1 MTPAHDP
8 QPGPSGAAAPR
19 RQWHYERLTRLPLA
33 LLGLLYLALYAWPIL
48 DTDLGR
54 LWKDLCNQAAVLIW
68 VIFGVDFVIRVVATD
83 DRRTFLR
90 RNWLDLVLLALPMFR
105 PLRALRAV
113 TSLRIIGR
121 STAPFA
127 RRQVV
132 GATSA
137 AVAAAGAIAALAILQ
152 AERANPDA
160 NIKDYGDALWWA
172 ISTITTVGYGDRFPT
187 TVEGRLVAAGL
198 MIAGIALL
206 GVITA
211 SIASWFVERIKAVED
226 TEQLTQT
233 AVQQLATEIR
243 ELRRELDRLR
253 QSSNADGWSIGSY
266 PAASTATDGGGVS
279 TSSVGAQGRTGSP

>member
-1 MTPAHDP
+1 VIPAREP
-8 QPGPSGAAAPR
+8 QPGLPGAAAPR
-19 RQWHYERLTRLPLA
+19 QHWHYERLTRLPLA

-48 DTDLGR
+48 DTDLAR
-54 LWKDLCNQAAVLIW
+54 SWKELCNQAAVFVW
-68 VIFGVDFVIRVVATD
+68 VTFAVDFVIRILLSG

-90 RNWLDLVLLALPMFR
+90 RNWLDLILLALPMFR

-137 AVAAAGAIAALAILQ
+137 AVAAAGAIAALAILE

-160 NIKDYGDALWWA
+160 NIKNYGDALWWA
-172 ISTITTVGYGDRFPT
+172 ISTITTVGYGDRYPT
-187 TVEGRLVAAGL
+187 TVEGRFVAAGL

-226 TEQLTQT
+226 TEQLTHA
-233 AVQQLATEIR
+233 AVQQLSSEIR
-243 ELRRELDRLR
+243 ELRQELDRMR
-253 QSSNADGWSIGSY
+253 QANADGWSIGSY
-266 PAASTATDGGGVS
+266 PAASAATDAGGVS